1 MKRIKC
7 AGVIFVDDNNKILL
21 EDRRKISK
29 HGEDWSFFGGSIEE
43 GETIEEALV
52 REVKE
57 ELGYILKD
65 YNFFLEHRFQVEDA
79 DLDLTY
85 YMFLAEM
92 PDLKQLRVHENAS
105 LGKFTVD
112 EALSLKMTGAD
123 KEILKSLKNYL
134 LKSGGSNITQQPLP
148 L

>member
-1 MKRIKC
+1 MKKIKC
-7 AGVIFVDDNNKILL
+7 AGVIFVDENDEILL

-43 GETIEEALV
+43 GETIEEALA

-65 YNFFLEHRFQVEDA
+65 HDFFLKYRFQVKDA

-92 PDLKQLRVHENAS
+92 PDLGQLHAHGNAS
-105 LGKFTVD
+105 LGKFTIN
-112 EALSLKMTGAD
+112 EALSLKITDAD

-134 LKSGGSNITQQPLP
+134 RKI
-148 L
+148 